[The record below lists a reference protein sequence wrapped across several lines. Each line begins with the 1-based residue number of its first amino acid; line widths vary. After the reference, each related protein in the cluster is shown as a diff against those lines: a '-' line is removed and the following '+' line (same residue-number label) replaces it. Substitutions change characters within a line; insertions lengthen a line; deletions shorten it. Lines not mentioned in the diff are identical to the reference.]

1 MVRNNVLPSA
11 LESIL
16 TTTLLP
22 SLSLLL
28 SSLIKIQCA
37 LKAQFKQHLCLKLS
51 LILQVKINR
60 SFLLLLHCSGLSII
74 KLDFYFNCSKLF
86 TYLFPRWT
94 ESSSKVGPPSCFIS
108 AFPSRPLPRSPL
120 SDSWALSLE
129 RLSPRN
135 VCVLKA
141 SQAILLCRQEC
152 SLLLWSPTFSLAHGD
167 SEGIFF

>member
-51 LILQVKINR
+51 LILQVKTN
-60 SFLLLLHCSGLSII
+60 SSLLLLLHCSGLPII
-74 KLDFYFNCSKLF
+74 KLGFYFNCSKLF

-94 ESSSKVGPPSCFIS
+94 ESSSKVRAVRHPCVSGS
-108 AFPSRPLPRSPL
+108 ATEAAPTAGKQSLRPHPRPTEPAS
-120 SDSWALSLE
+120 SFNQI
-129 RLSPRN
+129 PRCC
-135 VCVLKA
+135 VCTTVT
-141 SQAILLCRQEC
+141 S
-152 SLLLWSPTFSLAHGD
+152 SV
-167 SEGIFF
+167 